1 MNELQVFQNTEF
13 GQIRT
18 LAIENEPWFVGKDVA
33 DVLGYTKLDAM
44 YRIVESEDKTEI
56 DPQNI
61 EIAGFPRNGA
71 TLEENPNVR
80 RLILINES
88 GLYSAIFNS
97 KLPSAKKFK
106 RWVTAEV
113 LPAIRKHGA
122 YMTSETIEKVLSD
135 PDTIIKIAT
144 QLKEEQAKRMLLE
157 VKVEEQR
164 PKVIFADAVSASKTS
179 ILVGDMAKLLKQN
192 GVNMGA
198 SRFFTWLRDN
208 GFLIKRKGTDWNMPT
223 QKSME
228 LQLFEIKE
236 TSIAHSDGHTSI
248 SRTPKI
254 TGKGQLYFI
263 NKFVGQDCTDCWN
276 QEYEE
281 A

>member
-1 MNELQVFQNTEF
+1 MNEIIKVNY
-13 GQIRT
+13 
-18 LAIENEPWFVGKDVA
+18 ENERPTVSGRELHEFLEVGSNYTTWFNR
-33 DVLGYTKLDAM
+33 M
-44 YRIVESEDKTEI
+44 TEYGFTENQDFQPI
-56 DPQNI
+56 FQKWNTAQGNETTQMDHQLTI
-61 EIAGFPRNGA
+61 EMSKEIAMIQRNEKGKQA
-71 TLEENPNVR
+71 RQYFIALEKQWNTPEAVMARALKMAETTIKTLQTTV
-80 RLILINES
+80 I
-88 GLYSAIFNS
+88 
-97 KLPSAKKFK
+97 
-106 RWVTAEV
+106 
-113 LPAIRKHGA
+113 
-122 YMTSETIEKVLSD
+122 
-135 PDTIIKIAT
+135 
-144 QLKEEQAKRMLLE
+144 
-157 VKVEEQR
+157 EQR

-192 GVNMGA
+192 GVDMGA
-198 SRFFTWLRDN
+198 SRFFSWLRDN

-263 NKFVGQDCTDCWN
+263 NKFVGQED
-276 QEYEE
+276 ERLE

>member
-1 MNELQVFQNTEF
+1 MNEIIKVNYENDRPTVSGRELHEF
-13 GQIRT
+13 LEVGARY
-18 LAIENEPWFVGKDVA
+18 NDWFVRMTEYGF
-33 DVLGYTKLDAM
+33 
-44 YRIVESEDKTEI
+44 VEGTDFYSFLSKTHEGGRPATDHQLTI
-56 DPQNI
+56 EMSK
-61 EIAGFPRNGA
+61 EIAMIQRNEKGKQA
-71 TLEENPNVR
+71 RQYFIALEKQWNTPEAVMARALKMAETTIKTLQTTV
-80 RLILINES
+80 I
-88 GLYSAIFNS
+88 
-97 KLPSAKKFK
+97 
-106 RWVTAEV
+106 
-113 LPAIRKHGA
+113 
-122 YMTSETIEKVLSD
+122 
-135 PDTIIKIAT
+135 
-144 QLKEEQAKRMLLE
+144 
-157 VKVEEQR
+157 EQR

-198 SRFFTWLRDN
+198 SRFFSWLRDN

>member
-1 MNELQVFQNTEF
+1 MNEIIKVNYENDRPTVSGRELHGFLEVATPYDKWFPRMAEYGFIEQVDFSTFLSESTGGRPSTDHQLT
-13 GQIRT
+13 
-18 LAIENEPWFVGKDVA
+18 IEMSK
-33 DVLGYTKLDAM
+33 
-44 YRIVESEDKTEI
+44 
-56 DPQNI
+56 
-61 EIAGFPRNGA
+61 EIAMIQRNEKGKQA
-71 TLEENPNVR
+71 RQYFIALEKKWNTPEAVMARALKMAETTIKTLQTTV
-80 RLILINES
+80 I
-88 GLYSAIFNS
+88 
-97 KLPSAKKFK
+97 
-106 RWVTAEV
+106 
-113 LPAIRKHGA
+113 
-122 YMTSETIEKVLSD
+122 
-135 PDTIIKIAT
+135 
-144 QLKEEQAKRMLLE
+144 
-157 VKVEEQR
+157 EQR

-263 NKFVGQDCTDCWN
+263 NKFVGQED
-276 QEYEE
+276 ERLE

>member
-1 MNELQVFQNTEF
+1 MNEIKIFNNDEF

-122 YMTSETIEKVLSD
+122 YMTADTIEKVLSD

-144 QLKEEQAKRMLLE
+144 QLKEEKAKRMLLE
-157 VKVEEQR
+157 VKVEEQK

-192 GVNMGA
+192 GIDMGA
-198 SRFFTWLRDN
+198 SRLFAWLRDN

-248 SRTPKI
+248 SRTSKI
-254 TGKGQLYFI
+254 NGKGQLYFI
-263 NKFVGQDCTDCWN
+263 NKFLSGEN
-276 QEYEE
+276 ERLE

>member
-1 MNELQVFQNTEF
+1 MNEIIKVNYENDRPTVSGRELHEF
-13 GQIRT
+13 LEVGTQYKDWFPRMVEYGF
-18 LAIENEPWFVGKDVA
+18 IEG
-33 DVLGYTKLDAM
+33 LDFSSFLS
-44 YRIVESEDKTEI
+44 ESTGGRPATDHQLTIEMSK
-56 DPQNI
+56 
-61 EIAGFPRNGA
+61 EIAMIQRNEKGKQA
-71 TLEENPNVR
+71 RQYFIALEKQWNTPEAVMARALKMAETTIKTLQTTV
-80 RLILINES
+80 I
-88 GLYSAIFNS
+88 
-97 KLPSAKKFK
+97 
-106 RWVTAEV
+106 
-113 LPAIRKHGA
+113 
-122 YMTSETIEKVLSD
+122 
-135 PDTIIKIAT
+135 
-144 QLKEEQAKRMLLE
+144 
-157 VKVEEQR
+157 EQR

-192 GVNMGA
+192 GVDMGA
-198 SRFFTWLRDN
+198 SRFFSWLRDN

-263 NKFVGQDCTDCWN
+263 NKFVGQED
-276 QEYEE
+276 ERLE

>member
-1 MNELQVFQNTEF
+1 MNELIKVNY
-13 GQIRT
+13 
-18 LAIENEPWFVGKDVA
+18 ENERPTISGRELHEFLEVGTQYKDWFPRMVEYGFIE
-33 DVLGYTKLDAM
+33 GLDFSSFLS
-44 YRIVESEDKTEI
+44 ESTGGRPATDHQLTIEMSK
-56 DPQNI
+56 
-61 EIAGFPRNGA
+61 EIAMIQRNEKGKQA
-71 TLEENPNVR
+71 RQYFIALEKQWNTPEAVMARALKMAETTIKTLQTTV
-80 RLILINES
+80 
-88 GLYSAIFNS
+88 
-97 KLPSAKKFK
+97 
-106 RWVTAEV
+106 
-113 LPAIRKHGA
+113 
-122 YMTSETIEKVLSD
+122 IEQK
-135 PDTIIKIAT
+135 
-144 QLKEEQAKRMLLE
+144 
-157 VKVEEQR
+157 

-192 GVNMGA
+192 GVDMGA

-263 NKFVGQDCTDCWN
+263 NKFLSGEN
-276 QEYEE
+276 ERLE

>member
-1 MNELQVFQNTEF
+1 MNEIIKVNY
-13 GQIRT
+13 
-18 LAIENEPWFVGKDVA
+18 ENERPTVSGRELHGFLEVATPYDKWFPRMAEYGFIEQVDFSTF
-33 DVLGYTKLDAM
+33 LS
-44 YRIVESEDKTEI
+44 ESTGGRPATDHQLTIEMSK
-56 DPQNI
+56 
-61 EIAGFPRNGA
+61 EIAMIQRNEKGKQA
-71 TLEENPNVR
+71 RQYFIALEKQWNTPEAVMARALKMAETTIKTLQTTV
-80 RLILINES
+80 I
-88 GLYSAIFNS
+88 
-97 KLPSAKKFK
+97 
-106 RWVTAEV
+106 
-113 LPAIRKHGA
+113 
-122 YMTSETIEKVLSD
+122 
-135 PDTIIKIAT
+135 
-144 QLKEEQAKRMLLE
+144 
-157 VKVEEQR
+157 EQR

-192 GVNMGA
+192 GVDMGA

-223 QKSME
+223 QKSMG

-263 NKFVGQDCTDCWN
+263 NKFVGQED
-276 QEYEE
+276 ERLE

>member
-1 MNELQVFQNTEF
+1 MNEIIKVNY
-13 GQIRT
+13 
-18 LAIENEPWFVGKDVA
+18 ENERPTVSGRELHEFLDVA
-33 DVLGYTKLDAM
+33 TPYDKWFPRMAEYGFIEQVDFSTFLS
-44 YRIVESEDKTEI
+44 ESTGGRPATDHQLTIEMSK
-56 DPQNI
+56 
-61 EIAGFPRNGA
+61 EIAMIQRNEKGKQA
-71 TLEENPNVR
+71 RQYFIALEKQWNTPEAVMARALKMAETTIKTLQTTV
-80 RLILINES
+80 I
-88 GLYSAIFNS
+88 
-97 KLPSAKKFK
+97 
-106 RWVTAEV
+106 
-113 LPAIRKHGA
+113 
-122 YMTSETIEKVLSD
+122 
-135 PDTIIKIAT
+135 
-144 QLKEEQAKRMLLE
+144 
-157 VKVEEQR
+157 EQR

-192 GVNMGA
+192 GVDMGA
-198 SRFFTWLRDN
+198 SRFFSWLRDN

-263 NKFVGQDCTDCWN
+263 NKFVGQED
-276 QEYEE
+276 ERLE

>member
-1 MNELQVFQNTEF
+1 MNEIIKVNY
-13 GQIRT
+13 
-18 LAIENEPWFVGKDVA
+18 ENERPTVSGRELHEFLEIETPYKQWFDRMKEYGFDENVDF
-33 DVLGYTKLDAM
+33 VLFTQKCASSNASGIQTKTDHQLTIEM
-44 YRIVESEDKTEI
+44 SK
-56 DPQNI
+56 
-61 EIAGFPRNGA
+61 EIAMIQRNEKGKQA
-71 TLEENPNVR
+71 RQYFIALEKQWNTPEAVMARALKMAETTIKTLQTTV
-80 RLILINES
+80 I
-88 GLYSAIFNS
+88 
-97 KLPSAKKFK
+97 
-106 RWVTAEV
+106 
-113 LPAIRKHGA
+113 
-122 YMTSETIEKVLSD
+122 
-135 PDTIIKIAT
+135 
-144 QLKEEQAKRMLLE
+144 
-157 VKVEEQR
+157 EQR

-198 SRFFTWLRDN
+198 SRFFSWLRDN

-263 NKFVGQDCTDCWN
+263 NKFVGQEGEVDR
-276 QEYEE
+276 
-281 A
+281 

>member
-1 MNELQVFQNTEF
+1 MNEIIKVNY
-13 GQIRT
+13 
-18 LAIENEPWFVGKDVA
+18 ENERPTVSGRELHEFLEVGSNYTTWFNR
-33 DVLGYTKLDAM
+33 M
-44 YRIVESEDKTEI
+44 TEYGFTENQDFQPIFQKWNTAQGNETTQI
-56 DPQNI
+56 DHQLTI
-61 EIAGFPRNGA
+61 EMSKEIAMIQRNEKGKQA
-71 TLEENPNVR
+71 RQYFIALEKQWNTPEAVMARALKMAETTIKTLQTTV
-80 RLILINES
+80 I
-88 GLYSAIFNS
+88 
-97 KLPSAKKFK
+97 
-106 RWVTAEV
+106 
-113 LPAIRKHGA
+113 
-122 YMTSETIEKVLSD
+122 
-135 PDTIIKIAT
+135 
-144 QLKEEQAKRMLLE
+144 
-157 VKVEEQR
+157 EQR

-198 SRFFTWLRDN
+198 SRFFSWLRDN

-263 NKFVGQDCTDCWN
+263 NKFVGQED
-276 QEYEE
+276 ERLE

>member
-1 MNELQVFQNTEF
+1 MNEIIKVNYENDRPTVSGRELHGFLEVATPYDKWFPRMAEYGFIEQVDFSTFLSESTGGRPATDHQLT
-13 GQIRT
+13 
-18 LAIENEPWFVGKDVA
+18 IEMSK
-33 DVLGYTKLDAM
+33 
-44 YRIVESEDKTEI
+44 
-56 DPQNI
+56 
-61 EIAGFPRNGA
+61 EIAMIQRNEKGKQA
-71 TLEENPNVR
+71 RQYFIALEKQWNTPEAVMARALKMAETTIKTLQTTV
-80 RLILINES
+80 I
-88 GLYSAIFNS
+88 
-97 KLPSAKKFK
+97 
-106 RWVTAEV
+106 
-113 LPAIRKHGA
+113 
-122 YMTSETIEKVLSD
+122 
-135 PDTIIKIAT
+135 
-144 QLKEEQAKRMLLE
+144 
-157 VKVEEQR
+157 EQR

-192 GVNMGA
+192 GVDMGA
-198 SRFFTWLRDN
+198 SRFFSWLRDN

-263 NKFVGQDCTDCWN
+263 NKFVGQED
-276 QEYEE
+276 ERLE

>member
-1 MNELQVFQNTEF
+1 MNEIKIFNNDEF

-44 YRIVESEDKTEI
+44 YRIVEIEDKKEI

-144 QLKEEQAKRMLLE
+144 QLKEEQAKRRLLE
-157 VKVEEQR
+157 VKVEEQK
-164 PKVIFADAVSASKTS
+164 PKVLFADAVSASKTS

-192 GVNMGA
+192 GVDMGA

-263 NKFVGQDCTDCWN
+263 NKFLSGEN
-276 QEYEE
+276 ERLE

>member
-1 MNELQVFQNTEF
+1 MNEIIKVNY
-13 GQIRT
+13 
-18 LAIENEPWFVGKDVA
+18 ENERPTVSGRELHGFLEVATPYDKWFPRMAEYGFIEQVDFSTF
-33 DVLGYTKLDAM
+33 LS
-44 YRIVESEDKTEI
+44 ESTGGRPSTDHQLTIEMSK
-56 DPQNI
+56 
-61 EIAGFPRNGA
+61 EIAMIQRNEKGKQA
-71 TLEENPNVR
+71 RQYFIALEKQWNTPEAVMARALKMAETTIKTLQTTV
-80 RLILINES
+80 I
-88 GLYSAIFNS
+88 
-97 KLPSAKKFK
+97 
-106 RWVTAEV
+106 
-113 LPAIRKHGA
+113 
-122 YMTSETIEKVLSD
+122 
-135 PDTIIKIAT
+135 
-144 QLKEEQAKRMLLE
+144 
-157 VKVEEQR
+157 EQR

-192 GVNMGA
+192 GVDMGA
-198 SRFFTWLRDN
+198 SRFFSWLRDN

>member
-1 MNELQVFQNTEF
+1 MNEIIKVNYENDRPTVSGRELHEF
-13 GQIRT
+13 
-18 LAIENEPWFVGKDVA
+18 L
-33 DVLGYTKLDAM
+33 
-44 YRIVESEDKTEI
+44 EI
-56 DPQNI
+56 DTPYKQWFDRMKEYGFDENVDFVLFTQKCASSNASGI
-61 EIAGFPRNGA
+61 QTKTDHQLTIEMSKEIAMVQRNEKGKQA
-71 TLEENPNVR
+71 RQYFIALEKQWNTPEAVMARALKMAETTIKTLQTTV
-80 RLILINES
+80 I
-88 GLYSAIFNS
+88 
-97 KLPSAKKFK
+97 
-106 RWVTAEV
+106 
-113 LPAIRKHGA
+113 
-122 YMTSETIEKVLSD
+122 
-135 PDTIIKIAT
+135 
-144 QLKEEQAKRMLLE
+144 
-157 VKVEEQR
+157 EQR

-192 GVNMGA
+192 GVDMGA
-198 SRFFTWLRDN
+198 SRFFSWLRDN

-263 NKFVGQDCTDCWN
+263 NKFVGHED
-276 QEYEE
+276 ERLE

>member
-1 MNELQVFQNTEF
+1 MNEIIKVNYENDRPTVSGRELHGFLEVGTQYKDWFPRMVEYGF
-13 GQIRT
+13 
-18 LAIENEPWFVGKDVA
+18 IEG
-33 DVLGYTKLDAM
+33 LDFSSFLS
-44 YRIVESEDKTEI
+44 ESTGGRPATDHQLTIEMSK
-56 DPQNI
+56 
-61 EIAGFPRNGA
+61 EIAMIQRNEKGKQA
-71 TLEENPNVR
+71 RQYFIALEKQWNTPEAVMARALKMAETTIKTLQTTV
-80 RLILINES
+80 I
-88 GLYSAIFNS
+88 
-97 KLPSAKKFK
+97 
-106 RWVTAEV
+106 
-113 LPAIRKHGA
+113 
-122 YMTSETIEKVLSD
+122 
-135 PDTIIKIAT
+135 
-144 QLKEEQAKRMLLE
+144 
-157 VKVEEQR
+157 EQR

-192 GVNMGA
+192 GVDMGA

>member
-1 MNELQVFQNTEF
+1 MNEIIKVNY
-13 GQIRT
+13 
-18 LAIENEPWFVGKDVA
+18 ENERPTVSGRELHGFLEVGTQYKDWFPRMVEYGFIE
-33 DVLGYTKLDAM
+33 GLDFSSFLS
-44 YRIVESEDKTEI
+44 ESTGGRPATDHQLTIEMSK
-56 DPQNI
+56 
-61 EIAGFPRNGA
+61 EIAMIQRNEKGKQA
-71 TLEENPNVR
+71 RQYFIALEKQWNTPEAVMARALKMAETTIKTLQTTV
-80 RLILINES
+80 
-88 GLYSAIFNS
+88 
-97 KLPSAKKFK
+97 
-106 RWVTAEV
+106 
-113 LPAIRKHGA
+113 
-122 YMTSETIEKVLSD
+122 IEQK
-135 PDTIIKIAT
+135 
-144 QLKEEQAKRMLLE
+144 
-157 VKVEEQR
+157 

-263 NKFVGQDCTDCWN
+263 NKFVGQED
-276 QEYEE
+276 ERLE

>member
-122 YMTSETIEKVLSD
+122 YMTADTIEKVLSD

-192 GVNMGA
+192 GVDMGA
-198 SRFFTWLRDN
+198 SRFFSWLRDN

-263 NKFVGQDCTDCWN
+263 NKFVGQED
-276 QEYEE
+276 ERLE

>member
-1 MNELQVFQNTEF
+1 MNEIIKVNY
-13 GQIRT
+13 
-18 LAIENEPWFVGKDVA
+18 ENERPTVSGRELHEFLEIETPYKQWFDRMKEYGFDENVDF
-33 DVLGYTKLDAM
+33 VLFTQKCASSNASGIQTKTDHQLTIEM
-44 YRIVESEDKTEI
+44 SK
-56 DPQNI
+56 
-61 EIAGFPRNGA
+61 EIAMIQRNEKGKQA
-71 TLEENPNVR
+71 RQYFIALEKQWNTPEAVMARALKMAETTIKTLQTTV
-80 RLILINES
+80 I
-88 GLYSAIFNS
+88 
-97 KLPSAKKFK
+97 
-106 RWVTAEV
+106 
-113 LPAIRKHGA
+113 
-122 YMTSETIEKVLSD
+122 
-135 PDTIIKIAT
+135 
-144 QLKEEQAKRMLLE
+144 
-157 VKVEEQR
+157 EQR

-281 A
+281 AQND

>member
-1 MNELQVFQNTEF
+1 MNEIIKVNY
-13 GQIRT
+13 
-18 LAIENEPWFVGKDVA
+18 ENERPTVSGRELHEFLEVGSNYTTWFNR
-33 DVLGYTKLDAM
+33 M
-44 YRIVESEDKTEI
+44 TEYGFTENQDFQPIFQKWNTAQGNETTQI
-56 DPQNI
+56 DHQLTI
-61 EIAGFPRNGA
+61 EMSKEIAMIQRNEKGKQA
-71 TLEENPNVR
+71 RQYFIALEKQWNTPEAVMARALKMAENTIKTLQTTV
-80 RLILINES
+80 
-88 GLYSAIFNS
+88 
-97 KLPSAKKFK
+97 
-106 RWVTAEV
+106 
-113 LPAIRKHGA
+113 
-122 YMTSETIEKVLSD
+122 IEQK
-135 PDTIIKIAT
+135 
-144 QLKEEQAKRMLLE
+144 
-157 VKVEEQR
+157 

-192 GVNMGA
+192 GVDMGA

-263 NKFVGQDCTDCWN
+263 NKFVGQED
-276 QEYEE
+276 ERLM
-281 A
+281 

>member
-1 MNELQVFQNTEF
+1 MNELQVFKNTEF

-192 GVNMGA
+192 GVDMGA
-198 SRFFTWLRDN
+198 SRFFSWLRDN

-263 NKFVGQDCTDCWN
+263 NKFVGQED
-276 QEYEE
+276 ERLE

>member
-1 MNELQVFQNTEF
+1 MNEIIKVNYENDRPTVSGRELHEFLEVGSNYTTWFNRMTEYGFTENQDFQPIFQKWNTAQGNETT
-13 GQIRT
+13 QIDHQLT
-18 LAIENEPWFVGKDVA
+18 IEMSK
-33 DVLGYTKLDAM
+33 
-44 YRIVESEDKTEI
+44 
-56 DPQNI
+56 
-61 EIAGFPRNGA
+61 EIAMIQRNEKGKQA
-71 TLEENPNVR
+71 RQYFIALEKQWNTPEAVMARALKMAETTIKTLQTTV
-80 RLILINES
+80 I
-88 GLYSAIFNS
+88 
-97 KLPSAKKFK
+97 
-106 RWVTAEV
+106 
-113 LPAIRKHGA
+113 
-122 YMTSETIEKVLSD
+122 
-135 PDTIIKIAT
+135 
-144 QLKEEQAKRMLLE
+144 
-157 VKVEEQR
+157 EQR

-192 GVNMGA
+192 GVDMGA
-198 SRFFTWLRDN
+198 SRFFSWLRDS

-263 NKFVGQDCTDCWN
+263 NKFLSGEN
-276 QEYEE
+276 ERLE

>member
-1 MNELQVFQNTEF
+1 MRELQIFSNSEF
-13 GQIRT
+13 GQVRT
-18 LAIENEPWFVGKDVA
+18 LEHEGKALFMGADVA
-33 DVLGYTKLDAM
+33 KILGYSNPHDALI
-44 YRIVESEDKTEI
+44 RHCKEDGVVKHEVI
-56 DPQNI
+56 DSVGRQQQAKFIN
-61 EIAGFPRNGA
+61 EGN
-71 TLEENPNVR
+71 LY
-80 RLILINES
+80 RLIVS
-88 GLYSAIFNS
+88 S
-97 KLPSAKKFK
+97 KLPAAEKFEK
-106 RWVTAEV
+106 WVYDEV

-122 YMTSETIEKVLSD
+122 YMTADTIEKVLSD
-135 PDTIIKIAT
+135 PDTIIRIAT

-157 VKVEEQR
+157 VKVEEQK

-198 SRFFTWLRDN
+198 SRFFSWLRDN

-248 SRTPKI
+248 SRTPKV

-263 NKFVGQDCTDCWN
+263 NKFIS
-276 QEYEE
+276 QEDERLE

>member
-1 MNELQVFQNTEF
+1 MNELIKVNYENERPTVSGRELHGFLEVGTEF
-13 GQIRT
+13 RH
-18 LAIENEPWFVGKDVA
+18 WFPRMCEYGFTEGVD
-33 DVLGYTKLDAM
+33 YTPV
-44 YRIVESEDKTEI
+44 IFEH
-56 DPQNI
+56 PQNHQSTTDYQLTI
-61 EIAGFPRNGA
+61 EMSKEIAMIQRNEKGKQA
-71 TLEENPNVR
+71 RQYFIALEKQWNTPEAVMARALKMAETTIKTLQTTV
-80 RLILINES
+80 I
-88 GLYSAIFNS
+88 
-97 KLPSAKKFK
+97 
-106 RWVTAEV
+106 
-113 LPAIRKHGA
+113 
-122 YMTSETIEKVLSD
+122 
-135 PDTIIKIAT
+135 
-144 QLKEEQAKRMLLE
+144 
-157 VKVEEQR
+157 EQR

-192 GVNMGA
+192 GVDMGA

-263 NKFVGQDCTDCWN
+263 NKFVG
-276 QEYEE
+276 
-281 A
+281 

>member
-1 MNELQVFQNTEF
+1 MNEIIKVNYENDRPTVSGRELHGFLEVGTEF
-13 GQIRT
+13 RH
-18 LAIENEPWFVGKDVA
+18 WFPRMCEYGFTEGVD
-33 DVLGYTKLDAM
+33 YTPV
-44 YRIVESEDKTEI
+44 IFEH
-56 DPQNI
+56 PQNHQSTTDYQLTI
-61 EIAGFPRNGA
+61 EMSKEIAMIQRNEKGKQA
-71 TLEENPNVR
+71 RQYFIALEKQWNTPEAVMARALKMAETTIKTLQTTV
-80 RLILINES
+80 I
-88 GLYSAIFNS
+88 
-97 KLPSAKKFK
+97 
-106 RWVTAEV
+106 
-113 LPAIRKHGA
+113 
-122 YMTSETIEKVLSD
+122 
-135 PDTIIKIAT
+135 
-144 QLKEEQAKRMLLE
+144 
-157 VKVEEQR
+157 EQR

-198 SRFFTWLRDN
+198 SRFFSWLRDN

-263 NKFVGQDCTDCWN
+263 NKFVGQED
-276 QEYEE
+276 ERLE

>member
-1 MNELQVFQNTEF
+1 MNEIIKVNYENDRPTVSGRELHGFLEVGTQYKDWFPRMVEYGF
-13 GQIRT
+13 
-18 LAIENEPWFVGKDVA
+18 IEG
-33 DVLGYTKLDAM
+33 LDFSSFLS
-44 YRIVESEDKTEI
+44 ESTGGRPATDHQLTIEMSK
-56 DPQNI
+56 
-61 EIAGFPRNGA
+61 EIAMIQRNEKGKQA
-71 TLEENPNVR
+71 RQYFIALEKQWNTPEAVMARALKMAETTIKTLQTTV
-80 RLILINES
+80 I
-88 GLYSAIFNS
+88 
-97 KLPSAKKFK
+97 
-106 RWVTAEV
+106 
-113 LPAIRKHGA
+113 
-122 YMTSETIEKVLSD
+122 
-135 PDTIIKIAT
+135 
-144 QLKEEQAKRMLLE
+144 
-157 VKVEEQR
+157 EQR

-263 NKFVGQDCTDCWN
+263 NKFVGRKVR
-276 QEYEE
+276 
-281 A
+281 

>member
-1 MNELQVFQNTEF
+1 MNEIIKVNY
-13 GQIRT
+13 
-18 LAIENEPWFVGKDVA
+18 ENERPTVSGRELHEFLEIETPYKQWFDRMKEYGFDENVDF
-33 DVLGYTKLDAM
+33 VLFTQKCASSNASGIQTKTDHQLTIEM
-44 YRIVESEDKTEI
+44 SK
-56 DPQNI
+56 
-61 EIAGFPRNGA
+61 EIAMIQRNEKGKQA
-71 TLEENPNVR
+71 RQYFIALEKQWNTPEAVMARALKMAETTIKTLQTTV
-80 RLILINES
+80 I
-88 GLYSAIFNS
+88 
-97 KLPSAKKFK
+97 
-106 RWVTAEV
+106 
-113 LPAIRKHGA
+113 
-122 YMTSETIEKVLSD
+122 
-135 PDTIIKIAT
+135 
-144 QLKEEQAKRMLLE
+144 
-157 VKVEEQR
+157 EQR

-198 SRFFTWLRDN
+198 SRFFSWLRDN

-263 NKFVGQDCTDCWN
+263 NKFVGQED
-276 QEYEE
+276 ERLE

>member
-1 MNELQVFQNTEF
+1 MNEIIKVNYENDRPTVSGRELHGFLEVGTQYKDWFPRMVEYGF
-13 GQIRT
+13 
-18 LAIENEPWFVGKDVA
+18 IEG
-33 DVLGYTKLDAM
+33 LDFSSFLS
-44 YRIVESEDKTEI
+44 ESTGGRPATDHQLTIEMSK
-56 DPQNI
+56 
-61 EIAGFPRNGA
+61 EIAMIQRNEKGKQA
-71 TLEENPNVR
+71 RQYFIALEKQWNTPEAVMARALKMAETTIKTLQTTV
-80 RLILINES
+80 I
-88 GLYSAIFNS
+88 
-97 KLPSAKKFK
+97 
-106 RWVTAEV
+106 
-113 LPAIRKHGA
+113 
-122 YMTSETIEKVLSD
+122 
-135 PDTIIKIAT
+135 
-144 QLKEEQAKRMLLE
+144 
-157 VKVEEQR
+157 EQR

-192 GVNMGA
+192 GVDMGA

-263 NKFVGQDCTDCWN
+263 NKFVGQED
-276 QEYEE
+276 ERLE

>member
-1 MNELQVFQNTEF
+1 MNEIIKVNYENERPTVSGRELHEFLEVGTKYTDWFSRMCEYGFSECIDYALVAQKRETNNPKNPYTEF
-13 GQIRT
+13 TDHQLT
-18 LAIENEPWFVGKDVA
+18 IEMSK
-33 DVLGYTKLDAM
+33 
-44 YRIVESEDKTEI
+44 
-56 DPQNI
+56 
-61 EIAGFPRNGA
+61 EIAMIQRNEKGKQA
-71 TLEENPNVR
+71 RQYFIALEKQWNTPEAVMARALKMAETTIKTLQTTV
-80 RLILINES
+80 I
-88 GLYSAIFNS
+88 
-97 KLPSAKKFK
+97 
-106 RWVTAEV
+106 
-113 LPAIRKHGA
+113 
-122 YMTSETIEKVLSD
+122 
-135 PDTIIKIAT
+135 
-144 QLKEEQAKRMLLE
+144 
-157 VKVEEQR
+157 EQR

>member
-1 MNELQVFQNTEF
+1 MNEIIKVNY
-13 GQIRT
+13 
-18 LAIENEPWFVGKDVA
+18 ENERPTVSGRELHEFLDVE
-33 DVLGYTKLDAM
+33 TP
-44 YRIVESEDKTEI
+44 YRIWFPRMVEYGFAESIDYTPYIFVHPQHHQEI
-56 DPQNI
+56 TDHQLTI
-61 EIAGFPRNGA
+61 EMSKEIAMIQRNEKGKQA
-71 TLEENPNVR
+71 RQYFIALEKQWNTPEAVMARALKMAETTIKTLQTTV
-80 RLILINES
+80 I
-88 GLYSAIFNS
+88 
-97 KLPSAKKFK
+97 
-106 RWVTAEV
+106 
-113 LPAIRKHGA
+113 
-122 YMTSETIEKVLSD
+122 
-135 PDTIIKIAT
+135 
-144 QLKEEQAKRMLLE
+144 
-157 VKVEEQR
+157 EQR

-263 NKFVGQDCTDCWN
+263 NKFVGQED
-276 QEYEE
+276 ERLE

>member
-1 MNELQVFQNTEF
+1 MNEIIKVNY
-13 GQIRT
+13 
-18 LAIENEPWFVGKDVA
+18 ENERPTVSGRELHGFLEVATPYDKWFPRMAEYGFIEQVDFSTF
-33 DVLGYTKLDAM
+33 LS
-44 YRIVESEDKTEI
+44 ESTGGRPSTDHQLTIEMSK
-56 DPQNI
+56 
-61 EIAGFPRNGA
+61 EIAMIQRNEKGKQA
-71 TLEENPNVR
+71 RQYFIALEKQWNTPEAVMARALKMAETTIKTLQTTV
-80 RLILINES
+80 I
-88 GLYSAIFNS
+88 
-97 KLPSAKKFK
+97 
-106 RWVTAEV
+106 
-113 LPAIRKHGA
+113 
-122 YMTSETIEKVLSD
+122 
-135 PDTIIKIAT
+135 
-144 QLKEEQAKRMLLE
+144 
-157 VKVEEQR
+157 EQR

-198 SRFFTWLRDN
+198 SRFFSWLRDN

-248 SRTPKI
+248 SRTPKV

-263 NKFVGQDCTDCWN
+263 NKFLSGEN
-276 QEYEE
+276 ERLE

>member
-1 MNELQVFQNTEF
+1 MNEIIKVNYENDRPTVSGRELHEF
-13 GQIRT
+13 
-18 LAIENEPWFVGKDVA
+18 LEIETPYKQWFDRMKEYGFDENVDF
-33 DVLGYTKLDAM
+33 VLFTQKCASSNASGIQTKTDHQLTIEM
-44 YRIVESEDKTEI
+44 SK
-56 DPQNI
+56 
-61 EIAGFPRNGA
+61 EIAMIQRNEKGKQA
-71 TLEENPNVR
+71 RQYFIALEKQWNTPEAVMARALKMAETTIKTLQ
-80 RLILINES
+80 
-88 GLYSAIFNS
+88 
-97 KLPSAKKFK
+97 
-106 RWVTAEV
+106 TAV
-113 LPAIRKHGA
+113 I
-122 YMTSETIEKVLSD
+122 
-135 PDTIIKIAT
+135 
-144 QLKEEQAKRMLLE
+144 
-157 VKVEEQR
+157 EQR

-198 SRFFTWLRDN
+198 SRFFSWLRDN

-263 NKFVGQDCTDCWN
+263 NKFVGQED
-276 QEYEE
+276 ERLE

>member
-1 MNELQVFQNTEF
+1 MNELKIFNNDEF

-61 EIAGFPRNGA
+61 EITGFPRNGA

-122 YMTSETIEKVLSD
+122 YMTADTIERVLSD

-144 QLKEEQAKRMLLE
+144 QLKEEQAKRRLLE
-157 VKVEEQR
+157 VKVEEQK
-164 PKVIFADAVSASKTS
+164 PKVLFADAVATSKTS
-179 ILVGDMAKLLKQN
+179 ILVGEMAKILKQN
-192 GVNMGA
+192 GIDIGQN
-198 SRFFTWLRDN
+198 RLFTWLREN
-208 GFLIKRKGTDWNMPT
+208 GYLIRRSGTDFNMPT
-223 QKSME
+223 QYSME
-228 LQLFEIKE
+228 LGLFEIKE
-236 TSIAHSDGHTSI
+236 TVVHKPDGSSKI
-248 SRTPKI
+248 NKTPKI
-254 TGKGQLYFI
+254 TGKGSIYFI
-263 NKFVGQDCTDCWN
+263 NKFV
-276 QEYEE
+276 E
-281 A
+281 AR

>member
-1 MNELQVFQNTEF
+1 MNEIIKVNY
-13 GQIRT
+13 
-18 LAIENEPWFVGKDVA
+18 ENERPTVSGRELHEFLEVATPYDKWFPRMAEYGFIEQVDFSTF
-33 DVLGYTKLDAM
+33 LS
-44 YRIVESEDKTEI
+44 ESTGGRPATDHQLTIEMSK
-56 DPQNI
+56 
-61 EIAGFPRNGA
+61 EIAMIQRNEKGKQA
-71 TLEENPNVR
+71 RQYFIALEKQWNTPEAVMARALKMAETTIKTLQTTV
-80 RLILINES
+80 I
-88 GLYSAIFNS
+88 
-97 KLPSAKKFK
+97 
-106 RWVTAEV
+106 
-113 LPAIRKHGA
+113 
-122 YMTSETIEKVLSD
+122 
-135 PDTIIKIAT
+135 
-144 QLKEEQAKRMLLE
+144 
-157 VKVEEQR
+157 EQR

-192 GVNMGA
+192 GVDMGA

-263 NKFVGQDCTDCWN
+263 NKFVGQED
-276 QEYEE
+276 EVKR
-281 A
+281 